1 MRFHQLHPGIAINA
15 GMKGCG
21 FRMSGPTREWQTRPR
36 GFRSQ
41 VVIQVAGGVAF
52 GVGKHGGGG
61 SMTVEI
67 AIA

>member
-1 MRFHQLHPGIAINA
+1 
-15 GMKGCG
+15 MKGCG
-21 FRMSGPTREWQTRPR
+21 GCMSSPARKLQKGTR

-52 GVGKHGGGG
+52 EVGKHGGGS

-67 AIA
+67 ATA